1 MSSIYRQSKLG
12 DSLVEALDVMIKD
25 EKITPDL
32 AFKVLGEF
40 DSAMVNALATKVTA
54 RATFKGHLDT
64 YRFCDNVWTFVLS
77 DASFKTSG
85 AQMYCPDIL
94 VDKVKIVCVDSRFV
108 EVKSGAPNAVLV
120 KPEQQ

>member
-12 DSLVEALDVMIKD
+12 DSLVEALDVMITQ

-32 AFKVLGEF
+32 AYKVLGEF
-40 DSAMVNALATKVTA
+40 DSAMVNALATKVNA

-77 DASFKTSG
+77 NASFKTSG
-85 AQMYCPDIL
+85 AQMYSPDIV

-108 EVKSGAPNAVLV
+108 EVNSANTV
-120 KPEQQ
+120 KTEPQ